1 MSLSDIADGLE
12 VTAEQR
18 TRGVPTVDE
27 TESDLSERFR
37 PHADAL
43 PCTPEAA
50 ATIVDSFEGGGSVGD
65 VGREAGVAPVTAAK
79 VLHRCGVG
87 GICPL
92 APTARE
98 IVRDWLAGELS
109 RSDAIAL
116 TSADEVEF
124 ALTTYVE
131 THDPVPEL
139 SDAVAGVAD
148 TERSAT
154 VEKRDR
160 LGDALDAPD
169 GLR

>member
-1 MSLSDIADGLE
+1 MTLSDIADGLE

-18 TRGVPTVDE
+18 DRGVPTVDD
-27 TESDLSERFR
+27 TEPDLADRFR

-50 ATIVDSFEGGGSVGD
+50 ATIVESFEGGVSVGD
-65 VGREAGVAPVTAAK
+65 AGRDAGVAPVTAAK
-79 VLHRCGVG
+79 VLHRCGVAG
-87 GICPL
+87 VCPI

-109 RSDAIAL
+109 RTDALAL
-116 TSADEVEF
+116 TGAAEVEF
-124 ALTTYVE
+124 ALTTYME

-139 SDAVAGVAD
+139 SDAVAGAA
-148 TERSAT
+148 ESGSSPA

-160 LGDALDAPD
+160 LGDVLDAPD
-169 GLR
+169 DLR